1 MLGTFLQAIIAIIS
15 IYLILALL
23 TSELQEYVATLFEA
37 RARRLKQSI
46 FKMLGEED
54 WLHQY
59 FIDDNQ
65 LKIYQGTEVIAPESK
80 VWLQNQNII
89 KVKDSNQIFSDSA
102 GKDSIWI
109 DSANQE
115 EVSNTNVIVSSSDP
129 NQGQKATQLTLDRFN
144 VLTTAQDIGANCSA
158 WLKDRTLTLI
168 LDNSKIVTDINNGG
182 KCIWID
188 NNTELTN
195 DPANPVG
202 TSYPVF
208 TSTST
213 DPILKDSKVWLQ
225 DQNIIKVQDPPN
237 QVFLNS
243 AGQESIW
250 IDSANQ
256 EEVSNTNVIVS
267 SNNPDRGQKA
277 TLDRFN
283 VLTTAQD
290 IGANCSAWL
299 KDRTLTLILDNSKI
313 VTDSNNGGKC
323 IWIDSNNAELTND
336 PENPVGTSYPVFTS
350 TSTDP
355 ILKDSKVWLQD
366 QNIIKVQDPSQV
378 FLNSAKQES
387 IWIDKVNNNTVINTA
402 EVEQD
407 QGNTDKGAN
416 KNSSLTKFPIYQVL
430 VDFKAQTQY
439 LLDETRKV
447 LLTPDSLTEKLY
459 EHPDIRALNQSD
471 FRWFWILGIS
481 FTDYPSW
488 KFSWKLWEFCKGW
501 KIEDWYNFA
510 LTIILLL
517 FVICLFFQVPI
528 IFQMALFVTFVIVR
542 GISFLKSKKTKG
554 KFSSRRKSYGPS
566 YIEDPKL
573 FADTLI
579 GTIKQN
585 STEKSENLAKPIMGK
600 MTFYTPAQSVLL
612 QKVTDSTDL
621 QSFTELLKIEY
632 QAVQE
637 RSTGVYKRNA
647 KGLSFVIGLLIAILL
662 NADTFNM
669 IANLTKE
676 GNDVGEKIVNE
687 LVKNPGLIECAPGQ
701 KDCITND
708 QAKQKQL
715 KTAIDQVG
723 LLPLG
728 WDYWDKLNLEER
740 KAKLD
745 ELDKYIN
752 GNENLLTLLNNEEI
766 SKLCKNPDNKG
777 VNPDNKGVKDC
788 FEKVDAVIFNNL
800 QAVVPYLNEK
810 FVSGFKDAKADPAKI
825 SSFPAIYNNFLTGK
839 AEELS
844 KKKIEKQS
852 FLLDTTANQTSAS
865 QKQTPSAQG
874 NFSQEK
880 EKIEKT
886 VQKQGG
892 WFKVIFGWL
901 ITAIALGMGA
911 PFWFDLLGKVMN
923 VRNAGTFNSSEQT
936 NPPPSKP
943 PGQQ

>member
-1 MLGTFLQAIIAIIS
+1 MMLGTFLQAIIAIIF

-59 FIDDNQ
+59 FIDNNQ
-65 LKIYQGTEVIAPESK
+65 LETYSGTEVIASESK

-89 KVKDSNQIFSDSA
+89 KVKDPNQIFLDSA

-129 NQGQKATQLTLDRFN
+129 NQGQKATLDRFN

-158 WLKDRTLTLI
+158 WLKDGKLTLI
-168 LDNSKIVTDINNGG
+168 SDNSKIVTDSNNGG

-188 NNTELTN
+188 NNAELTN

-237 QVFLNS
+237 QVFSNS
-243 AGQESIW
+243 AG
-250 IDSANQ
+250 
-256 EEVSNTNVIVS
+256 
-267 SNNPDRGQKA
+267 
-277 TLDRFN
+277 
-283 VLTTAQD
+283 
-290 IGANCSAWL
+290 
-299 KDRTLTLILDNSKI
+299 
-313 VTDSNNGGKC
+313 
-323 IWIDSNNAELTND
+323 
-336 PENPVGTSYPVFTS
+336 
-350 TSTDP
+350 
-355 ILKDSKVWLQD
+355 
-366 QNIIKVQDPSQV
+366 
-378 FLNSAKQES
+378 QES
-387 IWIDKVNNNTVINTA
+387 IWIDKVNNNTVVNQA
-402 EVEQD
+402 EVVSD
-407 QGNTDKGAN
+407 QGNPDKGAN
-416 KNSSLTKFPIYQVL
+416 KNSTVTVTKSPIYQVL
-430 VDFKAQTQY
+430 IDLKAETQY
-439 LLDETRKV
+439 FLDETTKKIV
-447 LLTPDSLTEKLY
+447 SPPDSLTEKLY
-459 EHPDIRALNQSD
+459 EHPNIRALNQSD

-488 KFSWKLWEFCKGW
+488 KFSWKFWKFLEYCKNW

-517 FVICLFFQVPI
+517 FVICLFFQVSI
-528 IFQMALFVTFVIVR
+528 ISQIALFSTFIVVR
-542 GISFLKSKKTKG
+542 AISFFTSKKTKG

-579 GTIKQN
+579 DTIKQN
-585 STEKSENLAKPIMGK
+585 SIVKSEDFAKLVMGK

-612 QKVTDSTDL
+612 QKVTDSTNL
-621 QSFTELLKIEY
+621 QSFTELLKTEY

-728 WDYWDKLNLEER
+728 WDYWDKLNLEEQ
-740 KAKLD
+740 KAKLA
-745 ELDKYIN
+745 ELDKYIKEN
-752 GNENLLTLLNNEEI
+752 DNLLTLLKGDNEEI
-766 SKLCKNPDNKG
+766 SKLCK
-777 VNPDNKGVKDC
+777 NPDNKGVKDC
-788 FEKVDAVIFNNL
+788 FEKVDAVILNHI
-800 QAVVPYLNEK
+800 QAVFPYLNEK
-810 FVSGFKDAKADPAKI
+810 FVSGFKDAKANPAKI

-865 QKQTPSAQG
+865 QKQTSSAQG

-923 VRNAGTFNSSEQT
+923 VRNAGKFNSSEQT